1 MLKLKQKVDF
11 QGKAIYVGLDVHQ
24 RQWNV
29 TIYLEKL
36 FVKTFQQAANIDA
49 LVQHLNSNYPG
60 ATYKVVYETGFC
72 GFWVCRALQKVGID
86 CIIVHAADVP
96 QTHKDVHTKNDRN
109 DSRRLA
115 HTLCNDLLK
124 GIYIPDPELESDR
137 NLLRYRVRL
146 QRDVTR
152 CKVRVKSLLYLQ
164 GISLPVKFDNPR
176 WSKAFI
182 NWLKSLEIPYTST
195 QMTMNYMIE
204 QVGIM
209 RQKHLEVL
217 RSIRVMEKN
226 PRYASN
232 YQLLRKIPGIGPI
245 VGMTLVTEIGNIKR
259 FPNFYH
265 FNSFI
270 GFCPSE
276 HSSGE
281 DQRRGSIIPRHH
293 SPLRELLIQSSWRT
307 IKNDPAMLLKYE
319 NWKHK
324 KDSKKA
330 IIKVARSLLNRI
342 YCLWIKNTEYE
353 KGIMN

>member
-11 QGKAIYVGLDVHQ
+11 QGKTIYVGVDVHL

-29 TIYLEKL
+29 SIYLEKMY
-36 FVKTFQQAANIDA
+36 VKTFQQAAQVDA
-49 LVQHLNSNYPG
+49 LFQYLSLNYPG
-60 ATYKVVYETGFC
+60 ATFKVVYEAGFS
-72 GFWVCRALQKVGID
+72 GFGLYRALQSLGID
-86 CIIVHAADVP
+86 CIVVHAADVP
-96 QTHKDVHTKNDRN
+96 QTHKDVHTKNDHN

-115 HTLCNDLLK
+115 HTLCHDLLR

-137 NLLRYRVRL
+137 CLLRHRVRL
-146 QRDVTR
+146 QRDLKR
-152 CKVRVKSLLYLQ
+152 CKNRVKSLLYLQ
-164 GISLPVKFDNPR
+164 GISLPEKFDNSR

-182 NWLKSLEIPYTST
+182 NWLKSLEIPYTSAQKT
-195 QMTMNYMIE
+195 MTYMIE
-204 QVGIM
+204 QVSLI
-209 RQKHLEVL
+209 RQKQLEVL
-217 RSIRVMEKN
+217 KSIRLLEKN
-226 PRYASN
+226 PRFASN

-245 VGMTLVTEIGNIKR
+245 VGMTLLTEIGNIKR
-259 FPNFYH
+259 FPDFYH

-281 DQRRGSIIPRHH
+281 DQRRGSMTPRHH
-293 SPLRELLIQSSWRT
+293 SPLRELLIQSSWMA
-307 IKNDPAMLLKYE
+307 IKNDPALLLKYQ
-319 NWKHK
+319 NWKFK
-324 KDSKKA
+324 KDSQKA